1 MGLLKETNAQ
11 YYAGQQYIGNVNNFI
26 VKGWGDGTETPRQ
39 RGNKNYLLI
48 KDWNFDTEPISAY
61 GPYSPVDPITETS
74 NYTIYYQAIGSVII
88 GGSDGDYENVML
100 GDWVALPES
109 LSFVSSNLTN
119 NERYIGLRTG
129 LNDNDTRRFFNDYF
143 KNVLVPIVNN
153 LNISAE
159 DKAVMIKLLNED
171 LDKNG
176 ITPGH
181 LYIQL
186 KQGAI
191 NTNYGDYSSIC
202 MDDIV
207 NNFIVGYVGVGK
219 LISSVKRTDVMFHA
233 KRGLQEFSYDTLKS
247 IRSQELTIPP
257 SLSLALPQDYVNYVN
272 CSWIDD
278 AGAKHIIY
286 PTRVTSNPNEMPIQ
300 DQDGSIEQNFFG
312 ENNYAEQSITETNWA
327 SQTDINNLSPDDY
340 RYPRKEFLL
349 GQRYGLQPEEAQV
362 NGKFTINERLGTF
375 SFSSDLVNK
384 LIILEYISDGL
395 SDCDNECIPKM
406 AEQAMYMHIAHGIL
420 SSRMNVPEYIINRY
434 KRERSSALRTA
445 KIRLSNVKIEEI
457 SQVFRNKGKWIKH

>member
-11 YYAGQQYIGNVNNFI
+11 YYAGQQYIGNISNFTT
-26 VKGWGDGTETPRQ
+26 KGWRTESEKPEEQ
-39 RGNKNYLLI
+39 GNKDYLLI
-48 KDWNFDTEPISAY
+48 EDWNFDTEAVSAY
-61 GPYSPVDPITETS
+61 GPYSSLNPITETS
-74 NYTIYYQAIGSVII
+74 NYTIYFQAIGSDGSIDYNI
-88 GGSDGDYENVML
+88 GE
-100 GDWVALPES
+100 WTALPEN
-109 LSFVSSNLTN
+109 LSFVTSNLTN
-119 NERYIGLRTG
+119 NKRYIGLRTG
-129 LNDNDTRRFFNDYF
+129 ENNIESKKFFSDYYRDVF
-143 KNVLVPIVNN
+143 LPAVNN
-153 LNISAE
+153 LKISSVA
-159 DKAVMIKLLNED
+159 KAT
-171 LDKNG
+171 
-176 ITPGH
+176 ITEFAAAYLKSKGVLPGH

-191 NTNYGDYSSIC
+191 NTNYGDYSSVC

-219 LISSVKRTDVMFHA
+219 LISSVKRTDVLFHA

-257 SLSLALPQDYVNYVN
+257 SLTLALPQDYVNYVK

-286 PTRVTSNPNEMPIQ
+286 PTRVTSNPNELPIQ
-300 DQDGSIEQNFFG
+300 DQDGNIEQNFFG
-312 ENNYAEQSITETNWA
+312 ENNYAEQSLAEERWA

-406 AEQAMYMHIAHGIL
+406 AEQAMYMHIAHAIL
-420 SSRMNVPEYIINRY
+420 STRMNVPEYIINRY
-434 KRERSSALRTA
+434 KRERSSTLRTA
-445 KIRLSNVKIEEI
+445 KIRLSNIKIEEI
-457 SQVFRNKGKWIKH
+457 SQVFRNKGKWVKH